1 MKRLTVRVTVVYDNQ
16 GNILAATVA
25 GEEADQ
31 FVLQEGEQAGEFDLP
46 GELSDGGLLEFLENA
61 RVETDSKKLIGR

>member
-1 MKRLTVRVTVVYDNQ
+1 LTVRVNIVYDKR

-25 GEEADQ
+25 SEEADQ

-46 GELSDGGLLEFLENA
+46 GELSEGGLLEFLENA
-61 RVETDSKKLIGR
+61 RVETESKKLTRR